1 MKQYYEEKRIRPD
14 ILTAAVYYSV
24 IIIMIYGIIG
34 LRIYGDKGAGFAA
47 GPICVFGILYLGL
60 VLAVQKSVWLMV
72 RIRARRSQF
81 LNAETNMI
89 RSFRIFIFTG
99 LLVMA
104 VLLIGSYYFSSFLFG
119 SSRGIF
125 QCIIV
130 AVCALF
136 LSIQGVVRGYLQ
148 GIGYTKPIIISDL
161 LIAITSAVSGTIL
174 STILFAYG
182 LKVNNLFH
190 ISEFSAV
197 YGSAGTLAGMLIGSV
212 AGLIQI
218 VISFYLRKNEISE
231 IVKEGA
237 PRYLDNKNDVLSSI
251 REILILYISPA
262 LMALID
268 QVVFIIYQKKASAD
282 VDITML
288 IGTYNGRVLTVL
300 TIVTLLC
307 CVPFIRNWN
316 RIMARVER
324 DELEGARERLLR
336 LHFVSSL
343 MIIAGFVFL
352 FVMAGTIEGAVFG
365 KNSDISGRLLKMGSI
380 MVILGSIAVFY
391 SWLLNHMGKVI
402 LTLVNL
408 LISWVSHIALLIL
421 SLFVFKMGL
430 YGIMAATIISFLLYD
445 GLSIFMVNKMLRFR
459 VNIMKTYIVPLI
471 CAAFS
476 GLVAF
481 LLNLIFVN
489 MIGEVLTLLIC
500 LFVFYVVY
508 MLLLIVLKRIE
519 AKELKKAPLGKVFY
533 KVATSFN
540 RGYYEE

>member
-1 MKQYYEEKRIRPD
+1 M
-14 ILTAAVYYSV
+14 
-24 IIIMIYGIIG
+24 
-34 LRIYGDKGAGFAA
+34 
-47 GPICVFGILYLGL
+47 
-60 VLAVQKSVWLMV
+60 
-72 RIRARRSQF
+72 
-81 LNAETNMI
+81 
-89 RSFRIFIFTG
+89 
-99 LLVMA
+99 
-104 VLLIGSYYFSSFLFG
+104 
-119 SSRGIF
+119 
-125 QCIIV
+125 
-130 AVCALF
+130 
-136 LSIQGVVRGYLQ
+136 
-148 GIGYTKPIIISDL
+148 
-161 LIAITSAVSGTIL
+161 
-174 STILFAYG
+174 
-182 LKVNNLFH
+182 
-190 ISEFSAV
+190 
-197 YGSAGTLAGMLIGSV
+197 
-212 AGLIQI
+212 
-218 VISFYLRKNEISE
+218 
-231 IVKEGA
+231 
-237 PRYLDNKNDVLSSI
+237 
-251 REILILYISPA
+251 
-262 LMALID
+262 
-268 QVVFIIYQKKASAD
+268 
-282 VDITML
+282 
-288 IGTYNGRVLTVL
+288 
-300 TIVTLLC
+300 
-307 CVPFIRNWN
+307 
-316 RIMARVER
+316 
-324 DELEGARERLLR
+324 
-336 LHFVSSL
+336 
-343 MIIAGFVFL
+343 